1 MHWRWISTNL
11 CCRYRNKKV
20 GTFVLFQ
27 RGHQQ
32 CGFEIMSAVA
42 RFIPRGI
49 ANHLVILVVRSMDRS
64 KLTTMLSTFTW
75 GLCYERRGMLLKQ
88 IPIKMATNKKKKDVE
103 IARSW
108 SPIDARDIFYEFFIP
123 NLTGVGGGEVR
134 GDEYI
139 IILRVIIERR
149 LFVEKGT
156 GLRQIKE
163 NSAPSS
169 QLPLHGPPTTPAAER
184 SCLGGVPNAV
194 PLIVVVRVRCTG
206 ENCHRDRSPTL
217 VPTTGL
223 IPLPPLR
230 ARTHGAYTR
239 ALTGRQSVAHGC
251 QPLRRL
257 IVGVLRTFVTI

>member
-1 MHWRWISTNL
+1 MIVIADR
-11 CCRYRNKKV
+11 CM
-20 GTFVLFQ
+20 
-27 RGHQQ
+27 GH
-32 CGFEIMSAVA
+32 
-42 RFIPRGI
+42 
-49 ANHLVILVVRSMDRS
+49 
-64 KLTTMLSTFTW
+64 
-75 GLCYERRGMLLKQ
+75 
-88 IPIKMATNKKKKDVE
+88 
-103 IARSW
+103 
-108 SPIDARDIFYEFFIP
+108 IFYEFFIP
-123 NLTGVGGGEVR
+123 DLVEMRVC

-169 QLPLHGPPTTPAAER
+169 QLPLHGPPTTPAKR

-194 PLIVVVRVRCTG
+194 PLIVAARRCTG
-206 ENCHRDRSPTL
+206 KNCHRDRSPTL

-230 ARTHGAYTR
+230 AHTHGAYTR
-239 ALTGRQSVAHGC
+239 ALTGRQTVAHGC
-251 QPLRRL
+251 QPLRKL